1 MIKKKRNIKINF
13 LHNQSRKKLDF
24 FTFICALMFPTVLDM
39 NNIHGFVLVGSI
51 GIISFCVIITT
62 LNANKSSLSEI
73 LWDFWVMIKKKL
85 SS

>member
-1 MIKKKRNIKINF
+1 
-13 LHNQSRKKLDF
+13 
-24 FTFICALMFPTVLDM
+24 MFPTVLDM

-62 LNANKSSLSEI
+62 LNANNSSLSEI

>member
-1 MIKKKRNIKINF
+1 
-13 LHNQSRKKLDF
+13 
-24 FTFICALMFPTVLDM
+24 MFPTVLDM

-73 LWDFWVMIKKKL
+73 LWDFWVIIKKKL